1 MCTNITE
8 KKKMR
13 KSNICNSRNLK
24 ITVIFWSHLVYG
36 RHLVYHN
43 GWHGV
48 NTATS
53 YESTEVGDT
62 NARQSFICSL
72 AFSQHTMTQRGQLRR
87 RCKFKSVV
95 LTAAKGYYNYHSVE
109 LFNILISNLI
119 QKLQKS
125 NFTEPNTTS
134 IYVSRFL
141 L

>member
-1 MCTNITE
+1 
-8 KKKMR
+8 
-13 KSNICNSRNLK
+13 
-24 ITVIFWSHLVYG
+24 
-36 RHLVYHN
+36 
-43 GWHGV
+43 
-48 NTATS
+48 
-53 YESTEVGDT
+53 
-62 NARQSFICSL
+62 
-72 AFSQHTMTQRGQLRR
+72 MTQRGQLRR